1 MVLMVSGVGVAQ
13 AWSARNL
20 VAVAGQDYYFSSY
33 AAKLEC
39 RGGFT
44 GFLKTYRT
52 VVEISSA
59 FRRNP
64 DCKVHRLEG
73 GVGVGIPDPAE
84 ARFGIH
90 EDMLKDLSRGSES
103 VIEEGFEALR
113 REIRQASPFYGG
125 MGSVVECLQKSAPA
139 FRTASAPVAT

>member
-1 MVLMVSGVGVAQ
+1 MPPSL
-13 AWSARNL
+13 N
-20 VAVAGQDYYFSSY
+20 AGWVHWV
-33 AAKLEC
+33 
-39 RGGFT
+39 
-44 GFLKTYRT
+44 LKTYRT

-90 EDMLKDLSRGSES
+90 EDMLKDSHEVLN
-103 VIEEGFEALR
+103 
-113 REIRQASPFYGG
+113 Q
-125 MGSVVECLQKSAPA
+125 
-139 FRTASAPVAT
+139 